1 MPNSLWDEVWNFLNS
16 NFLIALVTLVAGT
29 IAFYL
34 YNKQKSD
41 SKKDAANIILLEIQS
56 AERILTQIAEDVRA
70 ERLPNKY
77 LLPTE
82 SWSKYKYYFVR
93 DLDRDEWDLI
103 TEFYNNAKLFDEAVR
118 YNSSM
123 FQKNEEQIRV
133 NMLRIPAEYIKEYIN
148 GETCNNEDEETQR
161 LEKAF
166 EKSQEFQ
173 RIFLSR
179 VGALF
184 YSPQK
189 PLNDGTEA
197 FNNINKMLSQTSV
210 GTKLKKLSGLKS

>member
-1 MPNSLWDEVWNFLNS
+1 MSIFSWNSVWNFLNS
-16 NFLIALVTLVAGT
+16 SFLIALVTLVAGA

-34 YNKQKSD
+34 YDKQKRD

-56 AERILTQIAEDVRA
+56 AERILSQVAEDVRA
-70 ERLPNKY
+70 EKLPNKY

-82 SWSKYKYYFVR
+82 SWSRYKYYFVR

-133 NMLRIPAEYIKEYIN
+133 NMLRTPAEYVKEYID
-148 GETCNNEDEETQR
+148 GAVSEDEDEETQR
-161 LEKAF
+161 LEKIF
-166 EKSQEFQ
+166 EKSQKFQ
-173 RIFLSR
+173 KTFLSR
-179 VGALF
+179 VGTLF

-189 PLNDGTEA
+189 PLTDGTEA
-197 FNNINKMLSQTSV
+197 FNNINKLLSQTSV
-210 GTKLKKLSGLKS
+210 GTKLKRQAGLKV